1 MIRIICILEISIT
14 RNMMK
19 HFYLLFILFFN
30 LFSAQKLQVIESEN
44 GKPIANARILLHN
57 QIVYTN
63 EDGFAPVDQNSVNF
77 EISASG
83 FQKTTIREF
92 YSPVKLKRGYK
103 KIDEVKLIKVD
114 LKEIFEDVAR
124 NYKKRYYNEPSLYDV
139 TYKEK
144 RSDNNQI
151 HFLVIAE
158 TKLWSKTNFYNHN
171 KSFDNNLQLQ
181 LNNVKYFKDLKS
193 DSIFVK
199 GIKKFSE
206 EYMGNYFFN
215 FELNR
220 TLAHVKNKASKYS
233 GWIFFEQGNEQL
245 ITFNIKSGLGI
256 ELKGEMKYN
265 KADKVITYF
274 EIHYLQ
280 DQYPM
285 VKRRTG
291 NGEEFDYQLGNAI
304 LAFDFYKNGGV
315 YVPAMSRIEANKYV
329 AYYKGLK
336 HERKIS
342 RELIYNTFKK
352 SDEKG
357 LTPRVAFD
365 KDIWDNIS
373 VKENKNTTIL
383 LTGEEQAFIDKKLP
397 DF

>member
-1 MIRIICILEISIT
+1 
-14 RNMMK
+14 MK
-19 HFYLLFILFFN
+19 HSHLLFILFFN
-30 LFSAQKLQVIESEN
+30 FFSAQKLQVVDSEN
-44 GKPIANARILLHN
+44 GKPIPNARIILQN

-63 EDGFAPVDQNSVNF
+63 EEGLAPVDQSSINF
-77 EISASG
+77 EVSASG
-83 FQKTTIREF
+83 FRKVTIQEF

-114 LKEIFEDVAR
+114 LKDIFEDVAA
-124 NYKKRYYNEPSLYDV
+124 NYKKRYYTEPSLYDV
-139 TYKEK
+139 IYKEK

-171 KSFDNNLQLQ
+171 RSFDNNLQMQ

-193 DSIFVK
+193 DSMFVK
-199 GIKKFSE
+199 GTKNFSK

-220 TLAHVKNKASKYS
+220 ALTHIKNKASKYS
-233 GWIFFEQGNEQL
+233 GWIFFEQGDEQL
-245 ITFNIKSGLGI
+245 ITFNIKSGAGI
-256 ELKGEMKYN
+256 EMKGEMKYN

-280 DQYPM
+280 DQYPI

-291 NGEEFDYQLGNAI
+291 SGEEFDYQLGNAI
-304 LAFDFYKNGGV
+304 LTFDFYKNGGV
-315 YVPAMSRIEANKYV
+315 YVPAMSRIEANKYI
-329 AYYKGLK
+329 AYYKGIK

-357 LTPRVAFD
+357 LAPRVDFS

-373 VKENKNTTIL
+373 VKENKNNTIL
-383 LTGEEQAFIDKKLP
+383 LTREEQVFVDKKLP

>member
-1 MIRIICILEISIT
+1 
-14 RNMMK
+14 MK
-19 HFYLLFILFFN
+19 HSYLLFILIFN
-30 LFSAQKLQVIESEN
+30 FLSAQKLQVLDSEN
-44 GKPIANARILLHN
+44 GKPIPNARILLSN

-63 EDGFAPVDQNSVNF
+63 EEGFAPVGQSSANF

-83 FQKTTIREF
+83 FQKTTVQTF

-103 KIDEVKLIKVD
+103 KIDEIKLIKVD
-114 LKEIFEDVAR
+114 LKKIFEDVAR

-144 RSDNNQI
+144 RIDNNQI
-151 HFLVIAE
+151 HFLAIAE
-158 TKLWSKTNFYNHN
+158 TKLWSKTNFYNRN
-171 KSFDNNLQLQ
+171 KSFDNTLQMQ

-199 GIKKFSE
+199 GIKKFSD

-220 TLAHVKNKASKYS
+220 ALGHIKNKASKYS
-233 GWIFFEQGNEQL
+233 GWMFFEQGDEQS

-256 ELKGEMKYN
+256 EMEGEMKYN

-291 NGEEFDYQLGNAI
+291 EGEEFDYQLGNAV
-304 LAFDFYKNGGV
+304 LVFDFYKNSGA
-315 YVPAMSRIEANKYV
+315 YVPAMSKIEGNKYV
-329 AYYKGLK
+329 AYYKGVK
-336 HERKIS
+336 HERKII

-357 LTPRVAFD
+357 LTPRVDFN
-365 KDIWDNIS
+365 KDIWDNTL
-373 VKENKNTTIL
+373 VKENKNNTIL
-383 LTGEEQAFIDKKLP
+383 LTREEQAFIDRSLP
-397 DF
+397 DFISK

>member
-1 MIRIICILEISIT
+1 
-14 RNMMK
+14 MK
-19 HFYLLFILFFN
+19 HSYLLLLFILVFN
-30 LFSAQKLQVIESEN
+30 FFSAQKLQVLDSEN
-44 GKPIANARILLHN
+44 GKPIPNARILLQN

-63 EDGFAPVDQNSVNF
+63 EEGFAPVDQSALNF

-83 FQKTTIREF
+83 FQNAAIQKF

-114 LKEIFEDVAR
+114 LKKIFEDVAS
-124 NYKKRYYNEPSLYDV
+124 NYRKRYYNEPSLYDV
-139 TYKEK
+139 IYKEK

-158 TKLWSKTNFYNHN
+158 TKLWTKTNFYNHYR
-171 KSFDNNLQLQ
+171 SFDNNLQMQ

-193 DSIFVK
+193 DSIFVNETQ
-199 GIKKFSE
+199 KFSE
-206 EYMGNYFFN
+206 EHMGNYFFN
-215 FELNR
+215 FELGR
-220 TLAHVKNKASKYS
+220 TLTHVKNKDSKYS
-233 GWIFFEQGNEQL
+233 GWMIFEQGDEQL

-256 ELKGEMKYN
+256 DIEGELKYN

-285 VKRRTG
+285 VKRRIG
-291 NGEEFDYQLGNAI
+291 NGEEYDYQLGNAI
-304 LAFDFYKNGGV
+304 LVFDFYKNGGV
-315 YVPAMSRIEANKYV
+315 YVPAMSRMEGNKYV
-329 AYYKGLK
+329 AYYKGVK

-352 SDEKG
+352 SDKTG
-357 LTPRVAFD
+357 LTPRVNFN
-365 KDIWDNIS
+365 KNIWDNTL
-373 VKENKNTTIL
+373 VKENKNNTIL
-383 LTGEEQAFIDKKLP
+383 LTTEEQAFISRNLP
-397 DF
+397 DFGSK

>member
-1 MIRIICILEISIT
+1 
-14 RNMMK
+14 MK
-19 HFYLLFILFFN
+19 HSFLLFILIFN
-30 LFSAQKLQVIESEN
+30 FYSAQKLQVVDAEN
-44 GKPIANARILLHN
+44 GKPIPDARILLHN

-63 EDGFAPVDQNSVNF
+63 EEGFAPVDQSSVNF
-77 EISASG
+77 EVSASG
-83 FQKTTIREF
+83 FQKASIQKL

-103 KIDEVKLIKVD
+103 KIDEVKLIKID
-114 LKEIFEDVAR
+114 LKKILEDVASH
-124 NYKKRYYNEPSLYDV
+124 YKKRYYSEPSLYDV

-158 TKLWSKTNFYNHN
+158 TKLWSKTNFYNPN
-171 KSFDNNLQLQ
+171 KSFDNNLQMQ

-199 GIKKFSE
+199 GIKKFSD

-233 GWIFFEQGNEQL
+233 GWMIFEQGDEQL
-245 ITFNIKSGLGI
+245 ITFTIKSGLGI
-256 ELKGEMKYN
+256 EMEGELKYN

-291 NGEEFDYQLGNAI
+291 EGEEFDYQLGNAI
-304 LAFDFYKNGGV
+304 LVFDFYKNGGV
-315 YVPAMSRIEANKYV
+315 YVPAMSRVEGNKYI
-329 AYYKGLK
+329 AYYKGIK

-357 LTPRVAFD
+357 LIPRVDFD
-365 KDIWDNIS
+365 KNIWDNTS
-373 VKENKNTTIL
+373 VKESKNNTIL
-383 LTGEEQAFIDKKLP
+383 LTTEEQAFINRN
-397 DF
+397 

>member
-1 MIRIICILEISIT
+1 MTRIICILEISIT

-19 HFYLLFILFFN
+19 HSYLLFILFFN

-44 GKPIANARILLHN
+44 GKPIPNARILLHN

-92 YSPVKLKRGYK
+92 YSPIKLKRGYK

-124 NYKKRYYNEPSLYDV
+124 NYRKRYYNEPSLYDV

-291 NGEEFDYQLGNAI
+291 GGEEFDYQLGNAI